1 MRLSC
6 YVSTLGRCTS
16 GMIYGS
22 PGNDFYGNDI
32 NDLHLFICPFPFPF
46 VPGTLD
52 HWGGLRSNRAHTRY
66 PATCTFT
73 SSSSSSS
80 SSIPLFS
87 TLGRLQDQTR
97 ITTIPHITCTRP
109 TDKCPLLRGTTGT
122 GRTYSVTYHHR
133 LLGCHDVRNTPLFMS
148 HQVSK
153 QNRYLT
159 L

>member
-1 MRLSC
+1 MLRFHTWAL
-6 YVSTLGRCTS
+6 YLGDDIRVSRQR
-16 GMIYGS
+16 
-22 PGNDFYGNDI
+22 FYGNDI

-133 LLGCHDVRNTPLFMS
+133 LLGCHDVRNTPLTKLA
-148 HQVSK
+148 SK
-153 QNRYLT
+153 T
-159 L
+159 GI